1 MEAGLSL
8 AETQKWHTS
17 IRMGGWGVHSLRSQT
32 LSCTNRKQDA
42 VEGSR
47 DTTQPRDKQRWDVP
61 CIPFPQPASL
71 ALRKVCHVATVPKW
85 VCPHRSHKSAP
96 SARKPSKPVARNL
109 CLKTTGSFCFTQGLI
124 SATDLALE
132 DATSKCLYWV
142 TSIWQLQKDGLW
154 SSLLEMLS
162 AYSGTSILG

>member
-1 MEAGLSL
+1 MTHKHKNGGVGGAQPQVTNPFLHKQEARCSRRAAGH
-8 AETQKWHTS
+8 HTAT
-17 IRMGGWGVHSLRSQT
+17 RQ
-32 LSCTNRKQDA
+32 
-42 VEGSR
+42 
-47 DTTQPRDKQRWDVP
+47 KQRWDVP